1 MPLKEV
7 YITRSAAFLPGNPVS
22 NEDIEQYL
30 GLINNKPSRSRSI
43 VLRNNGIKQRYY
55 ALEKGGKPT
64 HNNAQLCAEAVR
76 QLFATNPREIKT
88 VQLLACGTSSPD
100 QIMPSHG
107 VMVHGLLPETGPIEV
122 LTPSGN
128 CCAGMQALKY
138 AYLSV
143 KTGEVNTAISVGS
156 ERTSKLMSASSF
168 DDEAKKLAA
177 MEENP
182 YLAFEKD
189 FLRWM
194 LSDGA
199 GAFLVQDKKNEN
211 GLSLRIE
218 WMESSSY
225 AHEAETCMYQG
236 GDKLP
241 DGTLK
246 GYMDFSAE
254 EITGNSVLAMKQDVR
269 LLDEHIIDLGYRT
282 LKGIIEKHQL
292 ITSEL
297 DYFLPHI
304 SSEFFRKKI
313 AAKLDEMGIGIPQ
326 EKWFGNLTRVG
337 NVGAGSVYLMI
348 NELLKSGKLQQGQK
362 LLLMVPESARFAYV
376 YAYLTVV

>member
-7 YITRSAAFLPGNPVS
+7 YITRTAGFLPGSPVA
-22 NEDIEQYL
+22 NDEIEQYL
-30 GLINNKPSRSRSI
+30 GLINGKPSRARSI
-43 VLRNNGIKQRYY
+43 VLRNNGIKRRYY
-55 ALEKGGKPT
+55 ALEKGGTPT
-64 HNNAQLCAEAVR
+64 HNNAQLTSLAVR
-76 QLFATNPREIKT
+76 NLFAANPSEIKT
-88 VQLLACGTSSPD
+88 IQLLTCGTSSPD

-107 VMVHGLLPETGPIEV
+107 VMVHGMLPETGAIEV
-122 LTPSGN
+122 LTPAGN

-143 KTGEVNTAISVGS
+143 KTGDVTKAVSAGS
-156 ERTSKLMSASSF
+156 ERTSKLMCASSF
-168 DDEAKKLAA
+168 QEEAKNLAA
-177 MEENP
+177 MEDNP

-199 GAFLVQDKKNEN
+199 GAFLIEDKKNEN
-211 GLSLRIE
+211 GLSLRID

-246 GYMDFSAE
+246 GYMDFTAE
-254 EITGNSVLAMKQDVR
+254 EITGKSVLAMKQDVR

-282 LKGIIEKHQL
+282 LKGIIDKHEL
-292 ITSEL
+292 KTSEL

-326 EKWFGNLTRVG
+326 EKWFGNLTQVG

-348 NELLKSGKLQQGQK
+348 DELVKSGKLQKGQK

-376 YAYLTVV
+376 YAYLTVC

>member
-1 MPLKEV
+1 MLSKEV
-7 YITRSAAFLPGNPVS
+7 YITRTARFLPNSPVS
-22 NEDIEQYL
+22 NDEIESYL
-30 GLINNKPSRSRSI
+30 GLINGKPSRSRNI
-43 VLRNNGIKQRYY
+43 VLRNNGIKSRYY

-64 HNNAQLCAEAVR
+64 HNNAQLTAQAIR
-76 QLFATNPREIKT
+76 NLFAQNPEELKT
-88 VQLLACGTSSPD
+88 LQLLTCGTSSPD

-107 VMVHGLLPETGPIEV
+107 VMVHGWLPETGPIEV

-143 KTGEVNTAISVGS
+143 KSGEVSKAVSAGS
-156 ERTSKLMSASSF
+156 ERTSKLMCASSF
-168 DDEAKKLAA
+168 EEEGKKLAA

-199 GAFLVQDKKNEN
+199 GAFLVSDKKNET
-211 GLSLRIE
+211 GVSLRIE

-225 AHEAETCMYQG
+225 AHHVETCMYQG

-246 GYMDFSAE
+246 GYMDFTAQ
-254 EITGNSVLAMKQDVR
+254 EITGKSVFAMKQDVR
-269 LLDEHIIDLGYRT
+269 LLDEHIIDLGYQT
-282 LKGIIEKHQL
+282 LKGIIDKHEL
-292 ITSEL
+292 KTSEL
-297 DYFLPHI
+297 DFFLPHI

-313 AAKLDEMGIGIPQ
+313 AAKLEEKGIGIPH
-326 EKWFGNLTRVG
+326 EKWFSNLTEVG
-337 NVGAGSVYLMI
+337 NVGAGSIYIMI
-348 NELLKSGKLQQGQK
+348 DELLNKGKLQKGQK

-376 YAYLTVV
+376 YAYLTVC